1 MALFVIVTVPHA
13 LPLAEKIN
21 YNLYS
26 THIVRLPLS
35 YSTIIIN
42 LALIIISAIIFFES
56 IYAIIKNSK
65 RRTVK

>member
-56 IYAIIKNSK
+56 IYAIFKNSK